1 MQDGTQTLPNHS
13 RSAAPKPIRTVS
25 LSNRMFFKK
34 LTSERRATPG
44 TASPGVNPAVP
55 SGPPTLVAVD
65 GGAPRKPGQTPSRG
79 VIPLPAAGAE
89 DVGLVLDT
97 IGGIL
102 ASFGRHA
109 FDMPD
114 RPAEEVSSE
123 FGRWQRHATMGVPI
137 VPTEVTSAVG
147 IRERDWDGVLRTFS
161 EQRRE
166 ENRYVDAAVSEL
178 RDALWSC
185 VETVHNAVKI
195 DQKTDVNT
203 DAQMQR
209 ARTALSRLQTG
220 NIKQEVLGAVQA
232 IQEALQAR
240 RDQQELQYVSL
251 ATKLDRLGRQL
262 EEAKRE
268 STTDPLTGLG
278 NRKLFDSTAQRA
290 MQMHS
295 LGKTPVSLIMIDLNK
310 LKFVN
315 DMYGHQA
322 GDAFITGVAKCMAK
336 VFLRQSD
343 VICRYGGDEFSAIL
357 NNTDWKVALTL
368 AQRLDEAIST
378 MPSPHPA
385 LEFQV
390 GASMGVAQLDAM
402 EDVDEWISRAD
413 KALYKAKQGDRIAV
427 ADSIVVKQPA

>member
-1 MQDGTQTLPNHS
+1 
-13 RSAAPKPIRTVS
+13 
-25 LSNRMFFKK
+25 MFFKK
-34 LTSERRATPG
+34 LTADRRAPEKDSP
-44 TASPGVNPAVP
+44 TAKAAPAP
-55 SGPPTLVAVD
+55 TSPPTLVAID
-65 GGAPRKPGQTPSRG
+65 GGAPRKPGLTPGRG
-79 VIPLPAAGAE
+79 VIPIPQAQPE
-89 DVGLVLDT
+89 DVGLVLDA

-114 RPAEEVSSE
+114 RPAEEVTSE

-147 IRERDWDGVLRTFS
+147 IRERDWDGVLRTFTD
-161 EQRRE
+161 QRRE
-166 ENRYVDAAVSEL
+166 ESRYVDSAVGEL

-203 DAQMQR
+203 EAQMQR
-209 ARTALSRLQTG
+209 ARTAISRLQTG
-220 NIKQEVLGAVQA
+220 SIKQEVLGAVAA
-232 IQEALQAR
+232 IQDALQAR

-251 ATKLDRLGRQL
+251 ATKLDKLGRQL
-262 EEAKRE
+262 EDAKRE

-278 NRKLFDSTAQRA
+278 NRKLFDSSAQRA
-290 MQMHS
+290 IQMYS
-295 LGKTPVSLIMIDLNK
+295 LGRTPVTLILIDLNK
-310 LKFVN
+310 LKYVN

-322 GDAFITGVAKCMAK
+322 GDAFITGVAKAMSK

-343 VICRYGGDEFSAIL
+343 VTCRYGGDEFCAVL
-357 NNTDWKVALTL
+357 NNTDWKVGLTL
-368 AQRLDEAIST
+368 AQRLQEQIGN

-390 GASMGVAQLDAM
+390 GASIGLAQFDPA
-402 EDVDEWISRAD
+402 EDVDDWIARAD
-413 KALYKAKQGDRIAV
+413 KALYKAKQGDGIVV
-427 ADSIVVKQPA
+427 ADTPQGKPPV

>member
-1 MQDGTQTLPNHS
+1 
-13 RSAAPKPIRTVS
+13 
-25 LSNRMFFKK
+25 MFFKK
-34 LTSERRATPG
+34 LTSERRG
-44 TASPGVNPAVP
+44 TETANQTTAPAAA
-55 SGPPTLVAVD
+55 SGPPNLVAVD
-65 GGAPRKPGQTPSRG
+65 GGAPRKATATPSRG
-79 VIPLPAAGAE
+79 VIPLPPAGSE

-102 ASFGRHA
+102 ATFGRHA

-114 RPAEEVSSE
+114 RPAEAVSSE

-137 VPTEVTSAVG
+137 AATEVTSAVG

-166 ENRYVDAAVSEL
+166 ESRYVDAAVNEL

-185 VETVHNAVKI
+185 VETVHNSVKI
-195 DQKTDVNT
+195 DQKTDVAT
-203 DAQMQR
+203 EAHMTR
-209 ARTALSRLQTG
+209 ARTALSRMQTG
-220 NIKQEVLGAVQA
+220 NIKQEILGAVQS
-232 IQEALQAR
+232 IQDALQAR

-278 NRKLFDSTAQRA
+278 NRKLFDNTAQRA
-290 MQMHS
+290 VQMHA
-295 LGKTPVSLIMIDLNK
+295 LGRTPVTLIMIDLDK

-322 GDAFITGVAKCMAK
+322 GDAFITGVAKSMSK

-343 VICRYGGDEFSAIL
+343 VLCRYGGDEFSVIL
-357 NNTDWKVALTL
+357 NNTDHKVALNL
-368 AQRLDEAIST
+368 AQRLQEQIAG

-390 GASMGVAQLDAM
+390 GASMGLAQLEST
-402 EDVDEWISRAD
+402 EDVDEWIARAD

-427 ADSIVVKQPA
+427 ADAIVLKRSA

>member
-1 MQDGTQTLPNHS
+1 
-13 RSAAPKPIRTVS
+13 
-25 LSNRMFFKK
+25 MFFKK
-34 LTSERRATPG
+34 LTADRRAAPDK
-44 TASPGVNPAVP
+44 ASAGAKPAAAP
-55 SGPPTLVAVD
+55 DNPPTLVAID
-65 GGAPRKPGQTPSRG
+65 GGAPRKRGLTPARG
-79 VIPLPAAGAE
+79 VIPMPSAASE

-102 ASFGRHA
+102 SSFGRHA

-114 RPAEEVSSE
+114 RPAQEVTSE

-137 VPTEVTSAVG
+137 VPTEVSSAVG
-147 IRERDWDGVLRTFS
+147 IRDRDWDGVLRTFT

-166 ENRYVDAAVSEL
+166 ENRYVDNAVGEL

-195 DQKTDVNT
+195 DQKTDVST
-203 DAQMQR
+203 EAQMQR
-209 ARTALSRLQTG
+209 ARAAINRLQTG
-220 NIKQEVLGAVQA
+220 NIKQEVLGAVAA

-262 EEAKRE
+262 EDAKRE

-290 MQMHS
+290 LQMYS
-295 LGKTPVSLIMIDLNK
+295 LGRTPVTLILIDLNK

-322 GDAFITGVAKCMAK
+322 GDAFITGVAKAMSK

-343 VICRYGGDEFSAIL
+343 VVCRYGGDEFSAIL
-357 NNTDWKVALTL
+357 NNTDWKVGLTL
-368 AQRLDEAIST
+368 AQRLHEQIAH

-390 GASMGVAQLDAM
+390 GASMGLAELDPA
-402 EDVDEWISRAD
+402 EDADDWIARAD
-413 KALYKAKQGDRIAV
+413 KALYKAKQGDGICV
-427 ADSIVVKQPA
+427 AETPHGKAPE

>member
-1 MQDGTQTLPNHS
+1 
-13 RSAAPKPIRTVS
+13 
-25 LSNRMFFKK
+25 MFFKK
-34 LTSERRATPG
+34 LTSERRATAEKGSVGASKAPTG
-44 TASPGVNPAVP
+44 T
-55 SGPPTLVAVD
+55 PTLVAVD
-65 GGAPRKPGQTPSRG
+65 GGAPRRSTGTPSRG
-79 VIPLPAAGAE
+79 VIAMPQAGAE

-114 RPAEEVSSE
+114 RPAEEVTSE

-166 ENRYVDAAVSEL
+166 ESRYVDTAVTEL

-185 VETVHNAVKI
+185 VETVHKAVKI

-203 DAQMQR
+203 DAQMLR
-209 ARTALSRLQTG
+209 ARTALNRLQMG
-220 NIKQEVLGAVQA
+220 SIKQEVLGAVQS
-232 IQEALQAR
+232 IQDALQAR

-278 NRKLFDSTAQRA
+278 NRKLFDATAQRA

-295 LGKTPVSLIMIDLNK
+295 LGRTPVTLIMIDLDK

-322 GDAFITGVAKCMAK
+322 GDAFITGVAKCMGK
-336 VFLRQSD
+336 VFMRQSD
-343 VICRYGGDEFSAIL
+343 VICRYGGDEFAAIL
-357 NNTDWKVALTL
+357 NNTDFKVGLTL
-368 AQRLDEAIST
+368 AHRLQDQIAT

-390 GASMGVAQLDAM
+390 GASMGLAQLDTT
-402 EDVDEWISRAD
+402 EDVDEWIARAD

>member
-1 MQDGTQTLPNHS
+1 M
-13 RSAAPKPIRTVS
+13 
-25 LSNRMFFKK
+25 
-34 LTSERRATPG
+34 
-44 TASPGVNPAVP
+44 
-55 SGPPTLVAVD
+55 
-65 GGAPRKPGQTPSRG
+65 
-79 VIPLPAAGAE
+79 
-89 DVGLVLDT
+89 VLDT

-114 RPAEEVSSE
+114 RPANEISSE

-137 VPTEVTSAVG
+137 TPTEVTSAVG

-166 ENRYVDAAVSEL
+166 ENRYVDTAVSEL

-195 DQKTDVNT
+195 DQKTDVST
-203 DAQMQR
+203 EAQMTR
-209 ARTALSRLQTG
+209 ARTALSRLQAG

-232 IQEALQAR
+232 IQDVLQAR

-290 MQMHS
+290 IQMHS
-295 LGKTPVSLIMIDLNK
+295 LGRTPVTLIMIDLNK

-315 DMYGHQA
+315 DMYGHQS
-322 GDAFITGVAKCMAK
+322 GDAFITGVAKAMSK

-343 VICRYGGDEFSAIL
+343 VTCRYGGDEFAAIL
-357 NNTDWKVALTL
+357 NNTDMSVAMTL
-368 AQRLDEAIST
+368 AHRLKDQIST
-378 MPSPHPA
+378 MPSPHPG

-390 GASMGVAQLDAM
+390 GASMGLAQLEST
-402 EDVDEWISRAD
+402 EDVDEWIARAD
-413 KALYKAKQGDRIAV
+413 KALYKAKQGDGIAV
-427 ADSIVVKQPA
+427 ADSIASIHQPA

>member
-1 MQDGTQTLPNHS
+1 
-13 RSAAPKPIRTVS
+13 
-25 LSNRMFFKK
+25 MFFKK
-34 LTSERRATPG
+34 LASELRATPG
-44 TASPGVNPAVP
+44 KPASGAGASVP
-55 SGPPTLVAVD
+55 NSGAPTLVAVD
-65 GGAPRKPGQTPSRG
+65 GGAPRKPGVTPSRG
-79 VIPLPAAGAE
+79 VIPLPQPASE

-97 IGGIL
+97 IGGML
-102 ASFGRHA
+102 MSFGRHA

-114 RPAEEVSSE
+114 RPANEVSSE

-137 VPTEVTSAVG
+137 TPTEVTSAVG
-147 IRERDWDGVLRTFS
+147 IRDRDWDGVLRTFS

-166 ENRYVDAAVSEL
+166 ENRYVDTAVSEL

-195 DQKTDVNT
+195 DQRTDVST
-203 DAQMQR
+203 EAQMTR
-209 ARTALSRLQTG
+209 ARTALSRMQTG

-232 IQEALQAR
+232 IQQALQSR

-262 EEAKRE
+262 EDAKRE

-278 NRKLFDSTAQRA
+278 NRKLFDNTAQRA

-295 LGKTPVSLIMIDLNK
+295 LGRTPVTLIMIDLNK

-315 DMYGHQA
+315 DMYGHQS
-322 GDAFITGVAKCMAK
+322 GDAFITGVAKAMAK

-357 NNTDWKVALTL
+357 NNTDMNVAMTL
-368 AQRLDEAIST
+368 AHRLKDQIAT

-390 GASMGVAQLDAM
+390 GASMGLAQLEAT
-402 EDVDEWISRAD
+402 EDVDEWIARAD
-413 KALYKAKQGDRIAV
+413 KALYKAKQGDGIAV
-427 ADSIVVKQPA
+427 ADVIASKHPA

>member
-1 MQDGTQTLPNHS
+1 
-13 RSAAPKPIRTVS
+13 
-25 LSNRMFFKK
+25 MFFKK
-34 LTSERRATPG
+34 LTADRRPAPEKASVG
-44 TASPGVNPAVP
+44 VKPSASPLGVAGGP
-55 SGPPTLVAVD
+55 SLVAID
-65 GGAPRKPGQTPSRG
+65 GGAPRRTPSRG
-79 VIPLPAAGAE
+79 VIPIQQGGME
-89 DVGLVLDT
+89 DVGPVLDT
-97 IGGIL
+97 LGGIL

-114 RPAEEVSSE
+114 RPAQDVTSE

-147 IRERDWDGVLRTFS
+147 IKDRDWDGVLRTFT

-166 ENRYVDAAVSEL
+166 ENRYVDTAVGEL

-195 DQKTDVNT
+195 DHKTDVST
-203 DAQMQR
+203 DAQMLR
-209 ARTALSRLQTG
+209 ARTALNRMQTG
-220 NIKQEVLGAVQA
+220 SIKQEVLGAMQA
-232 IQEALQAR
+232 IQDALQAR

-262 EEAKRE
+262 EDAKRE

-278 NRKLFDSTAQRA
+278 NRKLFDNTAQRA

-295 LGKTPVSLIMIDLNK
+295 LGRTPVTLILIDLNK

-322 GDAFITGVAKCMAK
+322 GDAFITGVAKSMSK

-343 VICRYGGDEFSAIL
+343 IICRYGGDEFCAIL
-357 NNTDWKVALTL
+357 NNTDWKVGLTL
-368 AQRLDEAIST
+368 AQRLADQIAH

-390 GASMGVAQLDAM
+390 GASMGVAQFDAS
-402 EDVDEWISRAD
+402 EDVDDWIARCD
-413 KALYKAKQGDRIAV
+413 KALYKAKQGDGISIA
-427 ADSIVVKQPA
+427 DTPQGKPPE

>member
-1 MQDGTQTLPNHS
+1 MLPI
-13 RSAAPKPIRTVS
+13 RSASPS
-25 LSNRMFFKK
+25 LRMFFKK
-34 LTSERRATPG
+34 FATDRHNSAEKSNSASSSAVSPPVLT
-44 TASPGVNPAVP
+44 AV
-55 SGPPTLVAVD
+55 A
-65 GGAPRKPGQTPSRG
+65 GGAPRSSRPTPSRG
-79 VIPLPAAGAE
+79 VFPMPQAGAE
-89 DVGLVLDT
+89 DVGLVLDAL
-97 IGGIL
+97 GGIL

-114 RPAEEVSSE
+114 RPAMDVSSE

-137 VPTEVTSAVG
+137 TAAESTAAVG

-166 ENRYVDAAVSEL
+166 ENRYVDSAVGEL
-178 RDALWSC
+178 RDALWAC

-195 DQKTDVNT
+195 DQKTDLSAET
-203 DAQMQR
+203 QMDR
-209 ARTALSRLQTG
+209 ARTAINRLQTG
-220 NIKQEVLGAVQA
+220 NIKQEVLGAVAA
-232 IQEALQAR
+232 IQQALQAR

-278 NRKLFDSTAQRA
+278 NRKLFDSSAQRA
-290 MQMHS
+290 MHLHS
-295 LGKTPVSLIMIDLNK
+295 LGRTPVTLVMIDLDK

-343 VICRYGGDEFSAIL
+343 VICRYGGDEFAAVL
-357 NNTDWKVALTL
+357 NNTDWKIGLTL
-368 AQRLDEAIST
+368 AKRLQDQIAS
-378 MPSPHPA
+378 MPSPHPG

-390 GASMGVAQLDAM
+390 GASVGLAQLDTT
-402 EDVDEWISRAD
+402 EDVDEWIARAD
-413 KALYKAKQGDRIAV
+413 KALYRAKQGERVAV
-427 ADSIVVKQPA
+427 ADTPFGKAPA

>member
-1 MQDGTQTLPNHS
+1 
-13 RSAAPKPIRTVS
+13 
-25 LSNRMFFKK
+25 MFFKK
-34 LTSERRATPG
+34 LTADRRAS
-44 TASPGVNPAVP
+44 AEQARAGVKPP
-55 SGPPTLVAVD
+55 TGPISPPTLVAID
-65 GGAPRKPGQTPSRG
+65 GGAPRKPGLTPGRG
-79 VIPLPAAGAE
+79 VIPIPQAGSE

-97 IGGIL
+97 IGGML

-114 RPAEEVSSE
+114 RPAQDVSSD

-137 VPTEVTSAVG
+137 VPTEVAAAVG
-147 IRERDWDGVLRTFS
+147 IRERDWDGVLRTFT
-161 EQRRE
+161 EQRRA
-166 ENRYVDAAVSEL
+166 ENRYVDNAVGEL

-195 DQKTDVNT
+195 DQKADVKTDV
-203 DAQMQR
+203 QVQR
-209 ARTALSRLQTG
+209 ARSAISRLQTG
-220 NIKQEVLGAVQA
+220 SIKQEVLGAVAA

-262 EEAKRE
+262 EDAKRE

-278 NRKLFDSTAQRA
+278 NRKLFDNTAQRA

-295 LGKTPVSLIMIDLNK
+295 LGRTPVTLILLDLNK

-322 GDAFITGVAKCMAK
+322 GDAFITGVAKAMSK

-343 VICRYGGDEFSAIL
+343 IICRYGGDEFCAIM
-357 NNTDWKVALTL
+357 NNTDWKVGLTL
-368 AQRLDEAIST
+368 AQRLHDQIAS

-390 GASMGVAQLDAM
+390 GASMGVAQFDAS
-402 EDVDEWISRAD
+402 EDVEEWIARAD
-413 KALYKAKQGDRIAV
+413 KALYKAKQGDGIAV
-427 ADSIVVKQPA
+427 ADTPLGKPPE

>member
-1 MQDGTQTLPNHS
+1 
-13 RSAAPKPIRTVS
+13 
-25 LSNRMFFKK
+25 MFFKK
-34 LTSERRATPG
+34 LTSERRAPESATPG
-44 TASPGVNPAVP
+44 TAAAAPA
-55 SGPPTLVAVD
+55 GPPNLVAVD
-65 GGAPRKPGQTPSRG
+65 GGAPRKTQATPSRG
-79 VIPLPAAGAE
+79 VIPLPQAGAE

-114 RPAEEVSSE
+114 RPAEVVSSE

-137 VPTEVTSAVG
+137 IATEVTSAVG
-147 IRERDWDGVLRTFS
+147 IRERDWDGVLRSFS

-166 ENRYVDAAVSEL
+166 ESRYVDAAVNEL

-185 VETVHNAVKI
+185 VETVHNSVKI
-195 DQKTDVNT
+195 DQKTDVST
-203 DAQMQR
+203 EAQMTR
-209 ARTALSRLQTG
+209 ARTALSRMQTG
-220 NIKQEVLGAVQA
+220 NIKQEILGAVQS
-232 IQEALQAR
+232 IQDALQAR

-278 NRKLFDSTAQRA
+278 NRKLFDNTAQRA
-290 MQMHS
+290 VQMHS
-295 LGKTPVSLIMIDLNK
+295 LGRTPVTLIMIDLDK

-322 GDAFITGVAKCMAK
+322 GDAFITGVAKSMAK

-357 NNTDWKVALTL
+357 NNTDYKVALNL
-368 AQRLDEAIST
+368 AQRLQEQIST

-390 GASMGVAQLDAM
+390 GASMGLAQLEAT
-402 EDVDEWISRAD
+402 EDVDEWIARAD

-427 ADSIVVKQPA
+427 ADSIATKQPA